1 MAMSDLMSTS
11 AIDRTGRR
19 GSILLVLLLALGLV
33 AVGGGLVLIGGERS
47 EPYILVLLAV
57 LGMIGVFSLFAAAAG
72 ILRIAGD
79 DGNHVLKSVADGATD
94 GICVTDP
101 KGRIVYA
108 NASYRA
114 LTKAVDADDIRPVE
128 RAFIGDPEVSEA
140 VYRLLKAAKEGRR
153 LQEEVR
159 IASVR
164 GEPARWIRLRIRPEY
179 GSVKSTCVTF
189 AASGTP
195 GCRPAR

>member
-128 RAFIGDPEVSEA
+128 RAFIGDPEVSA
-140 VYRLLKAAKEGRR
+140 LMLTVDAH
-153 LQEEVR
+153 EVR
-159 IASVR
+159 RVVRAAIA
-164 GEPARWIRLRIRPEY
+164 
-179 GSVKSTCVTF
+179 
-189 AASGTP
+189 
-195 GCRPAR
+195 RPARGRGVGA